1 MATFENLNVQY
12 HSQNAQLVGRV
23 AELQDQ
29 EKRISHA
36 SQLLSGGIRSLR
48 EVREKQKD
56 LLRRTF
62 AVVRDRK
69 AIAASEEEL
78 RTAENEAE
86 IEWQRDEATAR
97 IRAHFQ
103 DAGAADRVVDRKEFP
118 GLIRALRELPS
129 LGSSFDLSFDAFRG
143 GSVSGDSDMD
153 QDAITR
159 TEFMIKII
167 PIVARYFDGAIARA
181 REAGQKRLKETHM
194 AFEAVEAE
202 LKERKIIE

>member
-1 MATFENLNVQY
+1 MQY
-12 HSQNAQLVGRV
+12 HSQIRSLWGVWPSFKTKKNAFLR
-23 AELQDQ
+23 
-29 EKRISHA
+29 
-36 SQLLSGGIRSLR
+36 LSAALREIRSLR
-48 EVREKQKD
+48 EVRENKKTCYVV
-56 LLRRTF
+56 L
-62 AVVRDRK
+62 AVVHDR

-103 DAGAADRVVDRKEFP
+103 DAGAADRVVDRKEFS

-153 QDAITR
+153 R
-159 TEFMIKII
+159 TQL
-167 PIVARYFDGAIARA
+167 R
-181 REAGQKRLKETHM
+181 GQNL
-194 AFEAVEAE
+194 
-202 LKERKIIE
+202 